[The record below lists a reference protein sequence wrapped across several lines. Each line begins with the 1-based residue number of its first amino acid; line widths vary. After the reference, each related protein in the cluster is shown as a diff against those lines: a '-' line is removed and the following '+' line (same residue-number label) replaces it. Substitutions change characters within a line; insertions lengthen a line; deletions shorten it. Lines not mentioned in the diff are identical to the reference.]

1 MGFGGGGGGVS
12 WVGLP
17 PPGMCFREAG
27 KIGAGSGSDCTH
39 DTVLLDS
46 IDEGSNFGR
55 GRRHSVGRRCA
66 DES

>member
-39 DTVLLDS
+39 DTVLLDF
-46 IDEGSNFGR
+46 IDEG
-55 GRRHSVGRRCA
+55 
-66 DES
+66 